1 MKRYEVVYIAFHDVP
16 GEDIDNQL
24 ERYLSI
30 VADYKGTVVR
40 VDRWGKRRLAY
51 PIQKRRE
58 GYYVLIDF
66 VGDSSIIPEMERRL
80 RIDDKILRFISVKK
94 QDKVDLEEIER
105 EIAAIREA
113 EASRDVPV
121 SEAAPEPAD
130 RVQEEEKPSG
140 EPEAEPVGEDE
151 AEAPAEPAQG
161 SAETG
166 SEDDV
171 EMKEN

>member
-1 MKRYEVVYIAFHDVP
+1 MKRYEVVYIAVHDVP
-16 GEDIDNQL
+16 AEDIDSQL
-24 ERYLSI
+24 EKYLSI
-30 VADYKGTVVR
+30 VADYKGTVVK

-51 PIQKRRE
+51 PIQKRRD

-94 QDKVDLEEIER
+94 QDKVDIEEIER
-105 EIAAIREA
+105 EMAAIREA

-121 SEAAPEPAD
+121 SEAAPEPAEPVRD
-130 RVQEEEKPSG
+130 EEPSG
-140 EPEAEPVGEDE
+140 EPEEEPAGEGV
-151 AEAPAEPAQG
+151 AEAPEEPAPG
-161 SAETG
+161 SAEAG

-171 EMKEN
+171 EVKEN